1 MPEKPLVFKDL
12 SDSVA
17 IVTGGGRGL
26 GRAIALALAEQ
37 GVAVSI
43 IGRTPDVLAE
53 TAEAID
59 SAGGRAMWTVG
70 DVCSSDEVR
79 RLVTTTSERFGQ
91 VRILVNNAAM
101 QMESL
106 AFDTPDDVWEDVI
119 RTNLTAPFICSRE
132 VGGAMKENGG
142 GSIINI
148 ASVFALRGTPRYS
161 AYSASKGGLLS
172 LTRSLAVE
180 WARYKIRVNAI
191 AAGHFA
197 TSANEKDLQVPEL
210 EKLIL
215 SRIPARRVADPSE
228 LGATVCFLASCQSD
242 FITGSTVTIDGGLSV
257 A

>member
-1 MPEKPLVFKDL
+1 MRFMDL
-12 SDSVA
+12 DGSVA

-26 GRAIALALAEQ
+26 GRAIVLALAEQ

-43 IGRTPDVLAE
+43 IGRTPDVLVE
-53 TAEAID
+53 TVEAVEA
-59 SAGGRAMWTVG
+59 AGGRAIWTVG
-70 DVCSSDEVR
+70 DVCSTSDVR
-79 RLVTTTSERFGQ
+79 SLVQATSERLGA
-91 VRILVNNAAM
+91 VRVLVNNAAM
-101 QMESL
+101 QLEQP
-106 AFDTPDDVWEDVI
+106 AFEMSDKQWDEVI
-119 RTNLTAPFICSRE
+119 STNLTAPFLCSRE
-132 VGGAMKENGG
+132 VGQIMRDNGG

-215 SRIPARRVADPSE
+215 ARIPARRVADPAE
-228 LGATVCFLASCQSD
+228 LGPTVCFLASNQSN
-242 FITGSTVTIDGGLSV
+242 FMTGSTVTIDGGLSV